1 MKKEH
6 LQNNHIS
13 VYLYVLKLTL
23 LHGIYMRILGAH
35 IFLNIEHKMLVY
47 FINLVILINDI

>member
-6 LQNNHIS
+6 LQNNNIS

-23 LHGIYMRILGAH
+23 LHGIYMRILGSH
-35 IFLNIEHKMLVY
+35 IFKKIEHKMLVH